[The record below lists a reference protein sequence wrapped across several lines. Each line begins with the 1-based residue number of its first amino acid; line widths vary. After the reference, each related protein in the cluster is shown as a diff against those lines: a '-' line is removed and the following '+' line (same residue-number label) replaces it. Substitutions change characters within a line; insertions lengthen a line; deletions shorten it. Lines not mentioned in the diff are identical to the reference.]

1 MQIERIRGL
10 LVDID
15 DTITRLKP
23 AKPGEPPIRGSLFD
37 VLKSAAVEM
46 AGWTPEEAATV
57 IARVEKEIPWWHWS
71 DFIVA
76 LRLKPKDF
84 WEYAYI
90 KESRYLEATGPDLRP
105 ALERLDRAGILLY
118 VTSNNP
124 CSGILHKL
132 RIAGLGDFHRCAL
145 FSRFLGP
152 PELHASKPETSF
164 WQKALA
170 HIGLNGDEAAVVGD
184 SLRDDYQVPHSVGIA
199 GTFLINRAEDLSA
212 QDTDSLIHV
221 TSFTQIADLVLG
233 ARPGGRHQG

>member
-1 MQIERIRGL
+1 MNFNNIRGL

-23 AKPGEPPIRGSLFD
+23 SCVGLNGEPPNTGSLFD
-37 VLKSAAVEM
+37 VLQSAAVEM
-46 AGWTPEEAATV
+46 AGWKAEEAAAKIV
-57 IARVEKEIPWWHWS
+57 LIQKQIPWWHWS

-76 LRLKPKDF
+76 LGLKPREF
-84 WEYAYI
+84 WEYAYTR
-90 KESRYLEATGPDLRP
+90 ESRYLEATGPELRP

-170 HIGLNGDEAAVVGD
+170 HIGLNGDETAVVGD

-199 GTFLINRAEDLSA
+199 GTFLINRTQDLSA
-212 QDTDSLIHV
+212 QDTDTLIHV
-221 TSFTQIADLVLG
+221 TSFTQIADRVLD
-233 ARPGGRHQG
+233 AKSGR